1 MKSDTKSS
9 TNPVRHH
16 VFNVLAVALCTFV
29 LVAVNTNLLDLQPNL
44 AVFGMLGLILVFLSK
59 PACKWC
65 PENRILKSIDYVLII
80 GTVISFGYVFVQ
92 SERMMQAFWIDGAV
106 LGDRAGN
113 ETSLDY
119 AIALVGLLLVLEATR
134 RAIGWTLPIICGVF
148 ILYALNGQSMPDWL
162 FPHRGVSWQQIVQ
175 ATFLQ
180 FGGVFGIALKVMFY
194 YVFLF
199 VLFGTLLEQ
208 TGATSYVINF
218 ARRLFQRIPGGPAL
232 VSVISSAM
240 MGSLSGSAVANTAT
254 TGTMTIPLMKSSG
267 FSPESAAGVEA
278 AASSGGALMP
288 PIMGAGA
295 FMMLEMVEPA
305 VTYPQIIK
313 AAIIPAALYYIA
325 LLLTVYFYA
334 RRIDA
339 GAEKAAKEL
348 ETGKKGSLFQGVVF
362 FGSFLVLIAMLVP
375 PVNYTPFKAVSI
387 GLIAVLVLSLLSR
400 HTWIGSQSEESSS
413 SNVIVEFPERYFT
426 GVVEAMVKATRGG
439 VALVVAACCVG
450 VILAIVGL
458 TGIGA
463 TLPAKVLAL
472 SGESPVMALVLL
484 MISTIVLGMGLPSA
498 VCYLL
503 MAILVGTVLTQ
514 LDTAPLAAHLF
525 IFYFGMMSMVT
536 PPVALAAYAGAAIA
550 EANVM
555 KSAFAAFRFAL
566 VGFALP
572 FAFVL
577 SPELIM
583 LTPDNQS
590 ASVITVISSVGF
602 TLIAI
607 LGLAAGI
614 AGFAFKKLGSLT
626 RAVLICISLVVF
638 FCRLQGVELLIQSNA
653 VVAIAAILA
662 MNFKS
667 RKDPIQARS
676 ASE

>member
-1 MKSDTKSS
+1 MKSDTNQASS
-9 TNPVRHH
+9 IRSKLYIALSV
-16 VFNVLAVALCTFV
+16 VLCVFV
-29 LVAVNTNLLDLQPNL
+29 LVAVNTNLFDAQPNL
-44 AVFGMLGLILVFLSK
+44 AMFGMLGLILVFLNT

-65 PENRILKSIDYVLII
+65 PENRILKAVDIVLII
-80 GTVISFGYVFVQ
+80 ATIVSFGYVFIQ
-92 SERMMQAFWIDGAV
+92 SERLTEAFWVDGAV

-113 ETSLDY
+113 ETTMDFV
-119 AIALVGLLLVLEATR
+119 IAAVGLLLVLEATR
-134 RAIGWTLPIICGVF
+134 RAIGWTLPILCVVF

-162 FPHRGVSWQQIVQ
+162 FPHRGASWQQVAQ
-175 ATFLQ
+175 SSFLQ
-180 FGGVFGIALKVMFY
+180 AGGVFGIALRVMFY

-218 ARRLFQRIPGGPAL
+218 ARRLFDRIPGGPAL
-232 VSVISSAM
+232 VSVVSSAM

-267 FSPESAAGVEA
+267 FSSESAAGVEA

-313 AAIIPAALYYIA
+313 AAIIPALLYYTA

-339 GAEKAAKEL
+339 GAEAGA
-348 ETGKKGSLFQGVVF
+348 TDGKPNRTGSLFQGIVF
-362 FGSFLVLIAMLVP
+362 FGSFLVLIVMLVP
-375 PVNYTPFKAVSI
+375 PISFTPFRAVSF
-387 GLIAVLVLSLLSR
+387 GLIAILVLSVFSK
-400 HTWIGSQSEESSS
+400 HTWIGSQTLKDLDT
-413 SNVIVEFPERYFT
+413 NAVAKVIARYFA

-439 VALVVAACCVG
+439 VALVVASCCVG
-450 VILAIVGL
+450 VILAIVDL

-463 TLPAKVLAL
+463 TLPSKVLAL
-472 SGESPVMALVLL
+472 SGESPILALLLL
-484 MISTIVLGMGLPSA
+484 MVSTIILGMGLPSA

-550 EANVM
+550 KADVM

-577 SPELIM
+577 SPELIL
-583 LTPDNQS
+583 LTPDNQP
-590 ASVITVISSVGF
+590 ASIVTVVSSVGL
-602 TLIAI
+602 TLVAI

-614 AGFAFKKLGSLT
+614 AGFAFTRLGEMT
-626 RAVLICISLVVF
+626 RAVLVCVSLVVF
-638 FCRLQGVELLIQSNA
+638 FCRLQGIELLIQSGA
-653 VVAIAAILA
+653 VIAIAAIVA
-662 MNFKS
+662 VNF
-667 RKDPIQARS
+667 RS
-676 ASE
+676 KR

>member
-1 MKSDTKSS
+1 MNSDTKNNGAGS
-9 TNPVRHH
+9 VRG
-16 VFNVLAVALCTFV
+16 NTYNALAVVLCVFV
-29 LVAVNTNLLDLQPNL
+29 LVAVNTNLLDAQPNL
-44 AVFGMLGLILVFLSK
+44 AVFGMLGLILVFLNT

-65 PENRILKSIDYVLII
+65 PENRILKAIDVGLII
-80 GTVISFGYVFVQ
+80 ATIVSFGYVFVQ
-92 SERMMQAFWIDGAV
+92 SERLTEAFWVNGNV

-113 ETSLDY
+113 ETTMDF

-134 RAIGWTLPIICGVF
+134 RAIGWTLPILCVIF

-162 FPHRGVSWQQIVQ
+162 FPHRGASWQQVVQ
-175 ATFLQ
+175 SSFLQ
-180 FGGVFGIALKVMFY
+180 FGGVFGIALNVMFY

-199 VLFGTLLEQ
+199 VLFGTMLEQ

-232 VSVISSAM
+232 VSVVSSAM

-267 FSPESAAGVEA
+267 FSPEAAAGVEA

-295 FMMLEMVEPA
+295 FMMLEMVKPA

-313 AAIIPAALYYIA
+313 AAIIPALLYYAA

-334 RRIDA
+334 RRINA
-339 GAEKAAKEL
+339 GAESSATDDAPQR
-348 ETGKKGSLFQGVVF
+348 KGSLFQGIVF
-362 FGSFLVLIAMLVP
+362 FGSFLVLIVMLVP
-375 PVNYTPFKAVSI
+375 PVSFTPFRAVSF
-387 GLIAVLVLSLLSR
+387 GLIAILVLSVFSP
-400 HTWIGSQSEESSS
+400 HTWIGSETLK
-413 SNVIVEFPERYFT
+413 NLDTNAVAKVVMRYFA
-426 GVVEAMVKATRGG
+426 GVVEAMIKATRGG
-439 VALVVAACCVG
+439 VALIVASCCVG
-450 VILAIVGL
+450 VILAIVDL

-472 SGESPVMALVLL
+472 SGESPILALLLL
-484 MISTIVLGMGLPSA
+484 MVSTIILGMGLPSA

-550 EANVM
+550 KADVM
-555 KSAFAAFRFAL
+555 KSAFAAFRFSL

-577 SPELIM
+577 SPELIL
-583 LTPDNQS
+583 LTPENEP
-590 ASVITVISSVGF
+590 ASFVTVASSVCL
-602 TLIAI
+602 TLVAI

-614 AGFAFKKLGSLT
+614 AGFAFTKLGAPMRT
-626 RAVLICISLVVF
+626 VLIVISLVVF
-638 FCRLQGVELLIQSNA
+638 FCRLQGLELAIQVTA
-653 VVAIAAILA
+653 VAVIGAIVTL
-662 MNFKS
+662 NFRAK
-667 RKDPIQARS
+667 PPAS
-676 ASE
+676 AEKY

>member
-1 MKSDTKSS
+1 MKSDTNQASS
-9 TNPVRHH
+9 IRSKLYIALSV
-16 VFNVLAVALCTFV
+16 VLCVFV
-29 LVAVNTNLLDLQPNL
+29 LVAVNTNLFDAQPNL
-44 AVFGMLGLILVFLSK
+44 AMFGMLGLILVFLNT

-65 PENRILKSIDYVLII
+65 PENRILKAVDIVLII
-80 GTVISFGYVFVQ
+80 ATIVSFGYVFIQ
-92 SERMMQAFWIDGAV
+92 SERLTEAFWVDGAV

-113 ETSLDY
+113 ETTMDFV
-119 AIALVGLLLVLEATR
+119 IAAVGLLLVLEATR
-134 RAIGWTLPIICGVF
+134 RAIGWTLPILCVVF

-162 FPHRGVSWQQIVQ
+162 FPHRGASWQQVAQ
-175 ATFLQ
+175 SSFLQ
-180 FGGVFGIALKVMFY
+180 AGGVFGIALRVMFY

-218 ARRLFQRIPGGPAL
+218 ARRLFDRIPGGPAL
-232 VSVISSAM
+232 VSVVSSAM

-267 FSPESAAGVEA
+267 VRYESAAGVEA

-313 AAIIPAALYYIA
+313 AAIIPALLYYTA

-339 GAEKAAKEL
+339 GAEAGA
-348 ETGKKGSLFQGVVF
+348 TDGKPNRTGSLFQGIVF
-362 FGSFLVLIAMLVP
+362 FGSFLVLIVMLVP
-375 PVNYTPFKAVSI
+375 PISFTPFRAVSF
-387 GLIAVLVLSLLSR
+387 GLIAILVLSVFSK
-400 HTWIGSQSEESSS
+400 HTWIGSQTLKDLDT
-413 SNVIVEFPERYFT
+413 NAVAKVIARYFA

-439 VALVVAACCVG
+439 VALVVASCCVG
-450 VILAIVGL
+450 VILAIVDL

-463 TLPAKVLAL
+463 TLPSKVLAL
-472 SGESPVMALVLL
+472 SGESPILALLLL
-484 MISTIVLGMGLPSA
+484 MVSTIILGMGLPSA

-550 EANVM
+550 KADVM

-577 SPELIM
+577 SPELIL
-583 LTPDNQS
+583 LTPDNQP
-590 ASVITVISSVGF
+590 ASIVTVVSSVGL
-602 TLIAI
+602 TLVAI

-614 AGFAFKKLGSLT
+614 AGFAFTRLGEMT
-626 RAVLICISLVVF
+626 RAVLVCVSLVVF
-638 FCRLQGVELLIQSNA
+638 FCRLQGIELLIQSGA
-653 VVAIAAILA
+653 VIAIAAIVA
-662 MNFKS
+662 VNF
-667 RKDPIQARS
+667 RS
-676 ASE
+676 KR

>member
-1 MKSDTKSS
+1 MKSDTNQASS
-9 TNPVRHH
+9 IRGKVYI
-16 VFNVLAVALCTFV
+16 VLSVVLCVFV
-29 LVAVNTNLLDLQPNL
+29 LVAVNTNLFDAQPNL
-44 AVFGMLGLILVFLSK
+44 AVFGMLGLILVFLNT

-65 PENRILKSIDYVLII
+65 PENRILKAVDIVLII
-80 GTVISFGYVFVQ
+80 ATIVSFGYVFIQ
-92 SERMMQAFWIDGAV
+92 SERLTEAFWVDGTV
-106 LGDRAGN
+106 LGNRAGN
-113 ETSLDY
+113 ETTMDFVIA
-119 AIALVGLLLVLEATR
+119 AIGLLLVLEATR
-134 RAIGWTLPIICGVF
+134 RAIGWTLPILCVVF

-162 FPHRGVSWQQIVQ
+162 FPHRGASWQQVAQ
-175 ATFLQ
+175 SSFLQ
-180 FGGVFGIALKVMFY
+180 AGGVFGIALRVMFY

-218 ARRLFQRIPGGPAL
+218 ARRLFERIPGGPAL
-232 VSVISSAM
+232 VSVVSSAM

-267 FSPESAAGVEA
+267 FSSESAAGVEA

-313 AAIIPAALYYIA
+313 AAIIPALLYYSA

-339 GAEKAAKEL
+339 GAEAGA
-348 ETGKKGSLFQGVVF
+348 TDGKPKRTGSLFQGIVF
-362 FGSFLVLIAMLVP
+362 FGSFLVLIVMLVP
-375 PVNYTPFKAVSI
+375 PISFTPFRAVSF
-387 GLIAVLVLSLLSR
+387 GLVAILVLSVFSK
-400 HTWIGSQSEESSS
+400 HTWIGSQTLKDLDT
-413 SNVIVEFPERYFT
+413 NAFAKVIARYFA

-439 VALVVAACCVG
+439 VALVVASCCVG
-450 VILAIVGL
+450 VILAIVDL

-472 SGESPVMALVLL
+472 SGESPILALLLL
-484 MISTIVLGMGLPSA
+484 MVSTIILGMGLPSA

-550 EANVM
+550 KADVM

-577 SPELIM
+577 SPELIL
-583 LTPDNQS
+583 LTPDNQP
-590 ASVITVISSVGF
+590 ASIVTVVSSVGL
-602 TLIAI
+602 TLAAI

-614 AGFAFKKLGSLT
+614 AGFAFTRLGGMM
-626 RAVLICISLVVF
+626 RAVLVCTSLVVF
-638 FCRLQGVELLIQSNA
+638 FCRLQGVELAIQAMA
-653 VVAIAAILA
+653 VVAIGVILA
-662 MNFKS
+662 LNYSS
-667 RKDPIQARS
+667 RRS
-676 ASE
+676 NVVADN

>member
-80 GTVISFGYVFVQ
+80 GTVVSFGYVFVQ
-92 SERMMQAFWIDGAV
+92 SERMMEAFWIDGAV

-113 ETSLDY
+113 ETNMDY

-148 ILYALNGQSMPDWL
+148 IFYALNGQSMPDWL

-232 VSVISSAM
+232 VSVVSSAM

-288 PIMGAGA
+288 PNHGS
-295 FMMLEMVEPA
+295 
-305 VTYPQIIK
+305 
-313 AAIIPAALYYIA
+313 
-325 LLLTVYFYA
+325 
-334 RRIDA
+334 RRVHDA
-339 GAEKAAKEL
+339 GDGRAR
-348 ETGKKGSLFQGVVF
+348 GD
-362 FGSFLVLIAMLVP
+362 
-375 PVNYTPFKAVSI
+375 
-387 GLIAVLVLSLLSR
+387 LSAD
-400 HTWIGSQSEESSS
+400 H
-413 SNVIVEFPERYFT
+413 
-426 GVVEAMVKATRGG
+426 
-439 VALVVAACCVG
+439 
-450 VILAIVGL
+450 
-458 TGIGA
+458 
-463 TLPAKVLAL
+463 
-472 SGESPVMALVLL
+472 
-484 MISTIVLGMGLPSA
+484 
-498 VCYLL
+498 
-503 MAILVGTVLTQ
+503 
-514 LDTAPLAAHLF
+514 
-525 IFYFGMMSMVT
+525 
-536 PPVALAAYAGAAIA
+536 
-550 EANVM
+550 
-555 KSAFAAFRFAL
+555 
-566 VGFALP
+566 
-572 FAFVL
+572 
-577 SPELIM
+577 
-583 LTPDNQS
+583 
-590 ASVITVISSVGF
+590 
-602 TLIAI
+602 
-607 LGLAAGI
+607 
-614 AGFAFKKLGSLT
+614 
-626 RAVLICISLVVF
+626 
-638 FCRLQGVELLIQSNA
+638 
-653 VVAIAAILA
+653 
-662 MNFKS
+662 
-667 RKDPIQARS
+667 
-676 ASE
+676 